1 MIVGIAR
8 VTDAYVRH
16 YSDNGQ
22 TTAYVEWEGGDGRKG
37 RTEGP
42 LFPCSHEVLGE
53 HMKVLFARAN
63 REGIPIRGET
73 W

>member
-1 MIVGIAR
+1 MIKKTTA
-8 VTDAYVRH
+8 AYVRH

-22 TTAYVEWEGGDGRKG
+22 TTAYVEWVDTQGKTG

-42 LFPCSHEVLGE
+42 PKNAHMQALMSRYERE
-53 HMKVLFARAN
+53 HGRPVAKEM
-63 REGIPIRGET
+63 